1 MTREPTGHPEADGAR
16 DPSRPPRPQPPRAA
30 TGPFPRAATGPMPR
44 AATGPMPR
52 AATGPMPR
60 AATGPMPRAG
70 TGPIPRAG
78 TEPIPR
84 AGTGPLPRAATGPI
98 PRVPAAPDPAG
109 RDPWSGT
116 APGFEFEGRRSRPRQ
131 GPQRTRPGR
140 PGRDQDR
147 RSPDAPR
154 EQAGRQA
161 AGRDPAG
168 GEPRF
173 RYTPTVS
180 QPLSAP
186 TQAWPDDDQLA
197 MPGFEFDDLAQNA
210 PAGALPLTREPGPR
224 QSGPRQSGPRQSG
237 PRQSGP
243 RQSGPRQAPEARP
256 DLRAASTEWA
266 GLLRSLLPQ
275 PAKRRWSQEFRA
287 GLEFRGWW
295 AKVAIPILA
304 MVVFGVAVVVIVGAN
319 SGNSGPAPSATAL
332 GFPPATLAGNDFM
345 VADSGRGIRATLGR
359 VTSVG
364 DEIVAVGSQAGARIA
379 RAQFF
384 VSLNDGRSW
393 TMGTVRSAGG
403 GVPPPGHGAI
413 FVAGGQGAWVA
424 LGPGSIWTSADGR
437 TWTLAPGTGLPLLPG
452 DQISGLART
461 AAGFI
466 AVGANVPGG
475 DQARSTPLIFLSA
488 NGITWDRL
496 DAARLGLAAG
506 GGRVLNVKYVAA
518 AGKLILIAGDV
529 ATTEVTGK
537 PERTVTV
544 RVGAA
549 WLSGDGGST
558 WAPTAGTAAGPALA
572 PPGPGAQPQ
581 VTGVAAVGNG
591 FILLRPATVARRP
604 AVDVFYS
611 PNGAAWTFTAT
622 LGAAAGFAADLANG
636 GPDGA
641 VVTGV
646 EGRVGGQGGADRT
659 LTAFVSANGRAWQQ
673 RGPLGSS
680 ASQALSGVAL
690 APEGTVVTAGIS
702 AGQDSRRPVLTLA
715 GPNAVDHVDIAKI
728 PGAVAE
734 ELAVNGLAAQASMQV
749 AVGSADG
756 FPAAWTSVDGGI
768 SWTRATGGSPAV
780 LDRPGSQQLTSVT
793 HGSMGWLAV
802 GGVTASAAEHP
813 VVVVSA
819 NGTSWQAAD
828 GEAVFGAPGLFTEQA
843 AADAQGYVV
852 VGYQNIRQAQ
862 NGLADADHTVAA
874 AWWSA
879 GLSGWQRAGDATAG
893 ALDGPGTRQMMAVTA
908 SSAGFVAVGSHGDQ
922 PSAWTSADGRSWR
935 QADLPLPVGSTRAV
949 LQHVASTGRTVA
961 AVGTAFTT
969 TGVAVPFAASSSD
982 GGATWI
988 ESALPLPAGLTSV
1001 TALAAAGGAF
1011 TATGTYGSTP
1021 GHQNVVVWTSPNG
1034 SAWRAAEPSGQGL
1047 TGPGIQAI
1055 TSLTVSGSTLTGVG
1069 FTASPAG
1076 EEPIFWQSP
1085 IR

>member
-1 MTREPTGHPEADGAR
+1 M
-16 DPSRPPRPQPPRAA
+16 
-30 TGPFPRAATGPMPR
+30 PRAATGPMPR

-60 AATGPMPRAG
+60 AATGPMPRA
-70 TGPIPRAG
+70 
-78 TEPIPR
+78 
-84 AGTGPLPRAATGPI
+84 ATGPM
-98 PRVPAAPDPAG
+98 PRVPAAPDPAASDPAG

-116 APGFEFEGRRSRPRQ
+116 APGFEFEGRRSRPRR
-131 GPQRTRPGR
+131 GPQRTQ
-140 PGRDQDR
+140 PGRDQD
-147 RSPDAPR
+147 PR
-154 EQAGRQA
+154 GRPGQPESW
-161 AGRDPAG
+161 DPAG
-168 GEPRF
+168 GEPRRF

-197 MPGFEFDDLAQNA
+197 MPGFEFDDVAQNA
-210 PAGALPLTREPGPR
+210 PAGAIPLTREPGPR
-224 QSGPRQSGPRQSG
+224 RAGPRRAGPRRAG
-237 PRQSGP
+237 PRP
-243 RQSGPRQAPEARP
+243 APGARP
-256 DLRAASTEWA
+256 DLRAASAEWA

-304 MVVFGVAVVVIVGAN
+304 MVVFGVAVVVIAGAN
-319 SGNSGPAPSATAL
+319 SGNSGSAPPATAL

-345 VADSGRGIRATLGR
+345 AADSGRGIRATLGR

-393 TMGTVRSAGG
+393 AMGTVRSARG

-437 TWTLAPGTGLPLLPG
+437 TWTLAPGTGMPLLPG
-452 DQISGLART
+452 DQISGVART

-488 NGITWDRL
+488 NGITWERL
-496 DAARLGLAAG
+496 DGARLGLAAG
-506 GGRVLNVKYVAA
+506 GGRVLNVRYVAV

-529 ATTEVTGK
+529 VTTEVTGK
-537 PERTVTV
+537 PKRTVTV

-558 WAPTAGTAAGPALA
+558 WVPTAGTAAGPALV

-581 VTGVAAVGNG
+581 VAGVATVGNG
-591 FILLRPATVARRP
+591 FVLLRPATVAGRP
-604 AVDVFYS
+604 AVDVYYS

-622 LGAAAGFAADLANG
+622 LGATGGFAAGLANG
-636 GPDGA
+636 GPGGA

-646 EGRVGGQGGADRT
+646 AGRT
-659 LTAFVSANGRAWQQ
+659 LIAFVSANGRVWQQ
-673 RGPLGSS
+673 RSPVGSS

-690 APEGTVVTAGIS
+690 APDGTVVTAGIS
-702 AGQDSRRPVLTLA
+702 AGQDSRRPVITLV
-715 GPNAVDHVDIAKI
+715 GPNAADHVDIAKI

-749 AVGSADG
+749 AVGSANG
-756 FPAAWTSVDGGI
+756 FPAAWTSVDGGS
-768 SWTRATGGSPAV
+768 SWTRATGATPAV
-780 LDRPGSQQLTSVT
+780 LNRPGSQQLTSVT
-793 HGSMGWLAV
+793 HGNMGWLAV

-819 NGTSWQAAD
+819 NATSWQAAD
-828 GEAVFGAPGLFTEQA
+828 SETVFGAPGLFTEQA
-843 AADAQGYVV
+843 TADGQGYVI
-852 VGYQNIRQAQ
+852 VGYQNIRPAQ
-862 NGLADADHTVAA
+862 NGQAIADHTVAA

-879 GLSGWQRAGDATAG
+879 GLTGWQRAGDATAG
-893 ALDGPGTRQMMAVTA
+893 ALDGPGARQMMAVAA

-922 PSAWTSADGRSWR
+922 PSAWTSADGRTWR

-961 AVGTAFTT
+961 AVGTALTT
-969 TGVAVPFAASSSD
+969 TGVPVPFAASSSD

-1001 TALAAAGGAF
+1001 TALAAAGSAF

-1021 GHQNVVVWTSPNG
+1021 GHQNVVIWTSSNG
-1034 SAWRAAEPSGQGL
+1034 SSWRAAEPSGQGL
-1047 TGPGIQAI
+1047 TGSGIQAI

-1076 EEPIFWQSP
+1076 EEPVFWQSP
-1085 IR
+1085 LR